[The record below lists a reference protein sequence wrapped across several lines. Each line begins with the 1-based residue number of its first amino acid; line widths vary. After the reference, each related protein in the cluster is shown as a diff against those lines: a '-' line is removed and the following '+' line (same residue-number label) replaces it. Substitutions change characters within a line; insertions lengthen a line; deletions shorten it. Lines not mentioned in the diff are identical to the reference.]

1 VGRWGSNWWKMK
13 ILNLYAGIGGNRKL
27 WGDDHEITAVEID
40 PKIAAIY
47 SDFYPNDQMV
57 VGDAHAYLED
67 HFMDY
72 DFIWSSP
79 PCQSHSNMRQNLR
92 VRFNG
97 SKPMFA
103 DMRLYQEILLLMY
116 NFKGKWVVE
125 NVIPYYVP
133 LIKPTTK
140 LQRHLFWC
148 NYHIREK
155 WFQKEV
161 LRNSQIPQLSAIHGV
176 NLDAY
181 KLSNKRQVLR
191 NAILPELGLHVFEHA
206 QFDLPSDLRLC

>member
-1 VGRWGSNWWKMK
+1 MGRWGSNWCKMK

-57 VGDAHAYLED
+57 VGDAHQYLED
-67 HFMDY
+67 HFTEF

-79 PCQSHSNMRQNLR
+79 PCQSHSSIRQHLGVKSNQ
-92 VRFNG
+92 V
-97 SKPMFA
+97 KPIYPKMS
-103 DMRLYQEILLLMY
+103 LYQEILLLQY
-116 NFKGKWVVE
+116 NFKGRWVIE
-125 NVIPYYVP
+125 NVIPYYPP
-133 LIKPTTK
+133 LIRPTIQ

-148 NYHIREK
+148 NFYISQRKFEADNIRLGDNEK
-155 WFQKEV
+155 RSMLHQ
-161 LRNSQIPQLSAIHGV
+161 V

-181 KLSNKRQVLR
+181 KLPDKRQILR
-191 NAILPELGLHVFEHA
+191 NAILPDLGLHVFEHA
-206 QFDLPSDLRLC
+206 KEPEMLLFP

>member
-1 VGRWGSNWWKMK
+1 MMK

-27 WGDDHEITAVEID
+27 WGGHEITAVEID
-40 PKIAAIY
+40 PNIAAIY
-47 SDFYPNDQMV
+47 SDFYPGDQMV

-67 HFMDY
+67 HFMEF

-103 DMRLYQEILLLMY
+103 DMRLYQEILFLMY

-125 NVIPYYVP
+125 NVIPYYTP
-133 LIKPTTK
+133 LIKPTSK
-140 LQRHLFWC
+140 LQRHLFWA
-148 NYHIREK
+148 NYHIGEK
-155 WFQKEV
+155 WFQKEI
-161 LRNSQIPQLSAIHGV
+161 LRDSQIPQLSSIHGV

-191 NAILPELGLHVFEHA
+191 NAILPELGLHVFEHS
-206 QFDLPSDLRLC
+206 QLTIQSHGMLI

>member
-1 VGRWGSNWWKMK
+1 MK

-27 WGDDHEITAVEID
+27 WGGGNEITAIEID
-40 PKIAAIY
+40 PNIAAIY

-67 HFMDY
+67 HFMEF

-79 PCQSHSNMRQNLR
+79 PCQSHSSMRQNLR

-103 DMRLYQEILLLMY
+103 DMRLYQEILFLMY
-116 NFKGKWVVE
+116 NFKGKWVV
-125 NVIPYYVP
+125 
-133 LIKPTTK
+133 
-140 LQRHLFWC
+140 WA
-148 NYHIREK
+148 NYHIGEK
-155 WFQKEV
+155 WFQKEI
-161 LRNSQIPQLSAIHGV
+161 LRDSQIPQLSSIHGV

-191 NAILPELGLHVFEHA
+191 NAILPELGLHVFEHS
-206 QFDLPSDLRLC
+206 QLTIQSHGMLI